1 MFHLNVA
8 QSLPSP
14 KATLWLLLAKAMQHR
29 RNTTVPCRHCVL
41 SPRGCW
47 GEESGKIKR
56 SYFTH
61 ISCLFFILSFL
72 LVKNLSFFIITEHE
86 RSVTLPP
93 NYPEFSL
100 TMMV

>member
-41 SPRGCW
+41 SPRGC
-47 GEESGKIKR
+47 KQLQC
-56 SYFTH
+56 F
-61 ISCLFFILSFL
+61 LS
-72 LVKNLSFFIITEHE
+72 LSIATASHN
-86 RSVTLPP
+86 VHTTTLPGS
-93 NYPEFSL
+93 EQTQTIATMVSSL
-100 TMMV
+100 QGWGYSSTQS